1 MARKSGRHHAFRIA
15 KRGGSDGG
23 ISFQLP
29 PGWTDGSGKIRHVPS
44 GPHKGRVY
52 FTSRYEAQ
60 EIAKRAQDR
69 EQTHVRYD
77 PD

>member
-1 MARKSGRHHAFRIA
+1 MARKSGRHHAFRIG

-23 ISFQLP
+23 ISFQIP
-29 PGWTDGSGKIRHVPS
+29 PGWDDGSGKIRHIPS

-52 FTSRYEAQ
+52 FTSRHEAK
-60 EIAKRAQDR
+60 EIGKRLQDQS
-69 EQTHVRYD
+69 EMYVRYD